1 MLEIVVHEIRGYCPV
16 YKKGDR
22 ILIEDPE
29 IVLEKTDALCT
40 HALSTLLHY
49 ALILEHDWCPVKL
62 GLTTA
67 EDEEHAYMQ
76 CVDPGKP
83 GGAGFIGTNLVNELR
98 KRGHEVIASDLYN
111 TDREGYLRADV
122 RNYRQLERVFEIE
135 KWKFDSVYH
144 LAAEYGRWNGEDYYE
159 NLWATNAIG
168 TKHIIRLQEKLKFR
182 MIFFSSAEVY
192 GDYERVMTEDVME
205 KNPIKDTYQMND
217 YAITKWAGEL
227 MCMNS
232 AKMFGTETVRVRPVN
247 CYGPGEHYTPYRGFI
262 PKFIY
267 HAIFNKPYTV
277 FKGHKRIIDYV
288 GDSCRTWANIV
299 DNFIPGEV
307 YNVGG
312 RPEWEMEIKD
322 YSDLVLKAVG
332 REDSLVTYKEAEPFT
347 TKIKTM
353 DFSKAVMDLKHNPKV
368 TPEEG
373 IKRTVKWMKNVYTNI
388 NI

>member
-1 MLEIVVHEIRGYCPV
+1 METE
-16 YKKGDR
+16 R
-22 ILIEDPE
+22 IL
-29 IVLEKTDALCT
+29 VT
-40 HALSTLLHY
+40 
-49 ALILEHDWCPVKL
+49 
-62 GLTTA
+62 
-67 EDEEHAYMQ
+67 
-76 CVDPGKP
+76 

-98 KRGHEVIASDLYN
+98 KRGHEVIALDLYN

-182 MIFFSSAEVY
+182 MVFFSSAEVY
-192 GDYERVMTEDVME
+192 GDYEGIMREDVME

-227 MCMNS
+227 MCLNS
-232 AKMFGTETVRVRPVN
+232 AGMFGTENVRVRPVN

-262 PKFIY
+262 PKFIH
-267 HAIFNKPYTV
+267 HALFNKPYV
-277 FKGHKRIIDYV
+277 VYKGHKRIIDYV
-288 GDSCRTWANIV
+288 EDTCRTFANIV

-312 RPEWEMEIKD
+312 RPEWEKEIKE
-322 YSDLVLKAVG
+322 YSDSVLKAVG
-332 REDSLVTYKEAEPFT
+332 RDDSIVTYKEAEPFT
-347 TKIKTM
+347 TKVKHM
-353 DFSKAVMDLKHNPKV
+353 DFSKAVRDLGHDPKV

-373 IKRTVKWMKNVYTNI
+373 IKRTVEWVKSIYTR
-388 NI
+388 